1 MFSLNL
7 INRTSSGYVFDIR
20 WVRWLASYY
29 TCYFEL
35 SVLTRLSAQC
45 FLYNLRVVNTV
56 HLGSNLLGSFKRDK
70 GCYLCGTIFRR
81 VNIWLGLA

>member
-1 MFSLNL
+1 MMMFSLNL

-56 HLGSNLLGSFKRDK
+56 HLGSNVLGSFS
-70 GCYLCGTIFRR
+70 GTWDAIYVEPF
-81 VNIWLGLA
+81 LKE